1 MNYKIVNKQGKEFV
15 VHINRLKK
23 SYDQTPWSFE
33 NTRHSR
39 NKSRLLDTETL
50 DADVVIQ
57 SRPIVTS
64 EEREPQVVEAQA
76 LDEERLQLD
85 QDSQVHDNI
94 GTPVADGDRRQI
106 PDSSLQDPDYKPSN
120 SPRSRRELATTP
132 IAPPVT
138 RSRARLQLQENR
150 KIEICS

>member
-1 MNYKIVNKQGKEFV
+1 VQITLEVEQYKPGVPYGMIFMNYKIVNKKGKEFV
-15 VHINRLKK
+15 VHINRLKE

-120 SPRSRRELATTP
+120 LH
-132 IAPPVT
+132 APGE
-138 RSRARLQLQENR
+138 S
-150 KIEICS
+150 